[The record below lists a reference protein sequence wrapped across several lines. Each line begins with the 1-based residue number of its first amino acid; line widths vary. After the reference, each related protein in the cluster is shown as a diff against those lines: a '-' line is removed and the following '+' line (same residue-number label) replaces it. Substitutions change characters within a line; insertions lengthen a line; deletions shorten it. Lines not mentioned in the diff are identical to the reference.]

1 MKTIETPS
9 LSVPTKKT
17 TIIYWICTG
26 LFAFFMVGAAI
37 PDLLSIPMA
46 VAGFTEMGYPAY
58 LLPFLGVAKILGV
71 VAILI
76 PGYPRLKEWAYAGL
90 VFDLIGAIYSIY
102 SIGKPVSA
110 WGPVF
115 IPLLVGIGSYIYYH
129 KRLQAAVAGRVSAK
143 PLGQLVS

>member
-37 PDLLSIPMA
+37 PDLLSVPMA
-46 VAGFTEMGYPAY
+46 VAGFKEMGYPAY
-58 LLPFLGVAKILGV
+58 LLPFLGIAKLLGV

-115 IPLLVGIGSYIYYH
+115 IPLLVGIGSYVYYH
-129 KRLQAAVAGRVSAK
+129 KQLRAAASDKANIQQF
-143 PLGQLVS
+143 GQLVS